1 MTEEDKVI
9 SNDGVSRRSFVEKT
23 SPALVA
29 AASLPILAAQQT
41 NDMSRDTHTGINE
54 KELGAKNPGLEAQEQ
69 KSVYPP
75 EADAGGQPAFKY
87 PFAIAHRRIESG
99 GWTRQVTVRDFPLS
113 KRMVGVEMRL
123 IAGGVREL
131 HWHVGSEWAFMTAG
145 SARITAVD
153 QKGRAFVEDVN
164 EGDLWVFPGG
174 VPHSIQGLGED
185 GCQFLLVFEDGN
197 FNEFETFL
205 LTDWLHHTRKEVLA
219 KNFNVPEST
228 FDKVPPREKFTFA
241 TDLPC
246 PLDEEKKQ
254 VYAGSGPVPDTFAF
268 FTGKMEP
275 TKVTAGGNVKIV
287 DRHNFPITNI
297 AAAIVTV
304 KPGRL
309 RELHWHPNADEWQ
322 YYVKGTAR
330 MTVFTAGTH
339 ARTMDFH
346 PGDVGYIDQSQPH
359 YIENIGDN
367 DLIFLE
373 VFPTA
378 EYQEFRWVSGLP
390 TAHLAW

>member
-41 NDMSRDTHTGINE
+41 KDMSRDTHTGINE

-164 EGDLWVFPGG
+164 EGDLWLFPGG

-241 TDLPC
+241 TDLPR

-390 TAHLAW
+390 TPHLAW